1 MKTRLENGCRI
12 VCACAGFAALVSGAQ
27 AKTLAW
33 YRFDEAAPGEKPTAG
48 EATVLN
54 AVDSALFPA
63 TAWTEAKDGSY
74 STDATYLATYADAF
88 PSVAKVYDPLSG
100 ALTGNERC
108 LLFKANGTKWGDSYG
123 TFLTVADDE
132 RLHVPSVTVELFARF
147 DGSADLPLRRNL
159 LVYPSDNGPMVWSLR
174 VAEVGVPEFRV
185 AYSKDGVATNGNT
198 LYGDLSIKDGK
209 WHHLALVVDGSGS
222 AIKVSVYQDYRLVK
236 SEWLG
241 GPLCY
246 GTAGKPLSI
255 GHEAGVAYGA
265 WPGLID
271 EVRISDAPLSPDQ
284 FLRPNTGWANC
295 HPETVVY
302 VPFGGLPFFGSDAL
316 SSSVLLNQAVPT
328 AFATIS
334 GVFLSETGHA
344 SLSNEVAAAN
354 ERRELLSATSVT
366 NEAALFT
373 TVRSDSYDLC
383 PAIWVNDVVDS
394 THTALTNSFTFE
406 IFGKFEKPSGKGQS
420 KTSYLFHAITSKGS
434 VIVSV
439 KPDGT
444 AVLQP
449 GWTVVGSAQICD
461 DAWHHV
467 AITYDKPT
475 QTFALYVDYRL
486 IGSKAGIEVV
496 ADGVP
501 TWCPNIQ
508 VLNGYHNDQAGVHGL
523 SDGFRL
529 TARALTPQE
538 FLTGHAVADSDY
550 AAWIDFEDDTCVEP
564 YADVTPE
571 GVFVA
576 TADGAQPSLSKRR
589 PGKWL
594 EAADGTPGR
603 ANRGGLALSG
613 GSAVWGRNLMIENL
627 ANQTVEFFLRGTAS
641 EEGASLVRL
650 ADGSGETVWA
660 VEAAAG
666 GAARVRVGESAHT
679 FEAAHLADGSWH
691 HWAVTFASGADAES
705 DTTVVTLWEDGS
717 SVGSFTAAGTLTRT
731 FTSSSLVVGGGAA
744 FTGNIDEIRISP
756 RVLDADEMLR
766 RYRTGVL
773 FLVR

>member
-1 MKTRLENGCRI
+1 MKTRLQTEFRI
-12 VCACAGFAALVSGAQ
+12 ACVCAGFAALVSGAQ

-48 EATVLN
+48 EATILN
-54 AVDSALFPA
+54 AVDSTLFPA
-63 TAWTEAKDGSY
+63 AAWTEAKDGSP

-88 PSVAKVYDPLSG
+88 PAGAKVFDPLSG
-100 ALTGNERC
+100 MLSDNGQC
-108 LLFKANGTKWGDSYG
+108 LQFKADGNMWGDFYG

-147 DGSADLPLRRNL
+147 DGAANLPLWRNL
-159 LVYPSDNGPMVWSLR
+159 VIYPNDSGNVWALR
-174 VAEVGVPEFRV
+174 VGADGIPLFQV
-185 AYSKDGVATNGNT
+185 AYLKDGVATNGNA
-198 LYGDLSIKDGK
+198 LYGDVSIKDGK
-209 WHHLALVVDGSGS
+209 WHHLAFVVRSNE
-222 AIKVSVYQDYRLVK
+222 AATAYKVSLYQDYRLVRE
-236 SEWLG
+236 EWVG
-241 GPLCY
+241 GPLAY
-246 GTAGKPLSI
+246 GTSGKALSI
-255 GHEAGVAYGA
+255 GHAAGVSYGA

-271 EVRISDAPLSPDQ
+271 EVRISNEPLTPEQ

-302 VPFGGLPFFGSDAL
+302 VPFGGMPFFGSDAL
-316 SSSVLLNQAVPT
+316 SSVVLLNQAVPT
-328 AFATIS
+328 PFAMIN
-334 GVFLSETGHA
+334 GVSLTGTDHA

-354 ERRELLSATSVT
+354 ERRELLSGTSVT

-383 PAIWVNDVVDS
+383 PAIWVNDVVDD

-406 IFGKFEKPSGKGQS
+406 IFGKFEKPSGKGAS
-420 KTSYLFHAITSKGS
+420 KTSYLFNALTSKGA

-461 DAWHHV
+461 GRWHHV
-467 AITYDKPT
+467 AVSYDKPS

-486 IGSKAGIEVV
+486 VGSKAGIEVA

-501 TWCPNIQ
+501 TKYPNIQ
-508 VLNGYHNDQAGVHGL
+508 ALNGYRDYEAGVHGL

-538 FLTGHAVADSDY
+538 FLTGHAVVEADY
-550 AAWIDFEDDTCVEP
+550 AAWIDFEDDMGVKP

-576 TADGAQPSLSKRR
+576 TEDGVQPSLSIRR

-603 ANRGGLALSG
+603 ENRKGLALSG
-613 GSAVWGRNLMIENL
+613 GSAVWGRNLMIEDL

-660 VEAAAG
+660 VEATADG
-666 GAARVRVGESAHT
+666 TARVRVGASVHA
-679 FEAAHLADGSWH
+679 FETAHLTDDAWH
-691 HWAVTFASGADAES
+691 HWAVTFSIGADEAS
-705 DTTVVTLWEDGS
+705 TAVTLWRDGAA
-717 SVGSFTAAGTLTRT
+717 VGSFTAGTLTRT

-744 FTGNIDEIRISP
+744 FAGFIDEIRISP

-766 RYRTGVL
+766 RYRTGAL
-773 FLVR
+773 FILR